1 MKLQEVGYCLKQ
13 TATKI
18 FQFWYHNGGVLSN
31 NDGISADVH
40 GEKLRKLL
48 LSGYWNKSKTVVRLQ
63 PRGVF
68 LLFKKGPKHFY
79 RIFPEIAPIAQPQ

>member
-18 FQFWYHNGGVLSN
+18 FEFWYHDGGVLSN

-40 GEKLRKLL
+40 GKKLRKLL
-48 LSGYWNKSKTVVRLQ
+48 LSGYWNKSKTVVRFAT
-63 PRGVF
+63 PRCFFIV
-68 LLFKKGPKHFY
+68 
-79 RIFPEIAPIAQPQ
+79 